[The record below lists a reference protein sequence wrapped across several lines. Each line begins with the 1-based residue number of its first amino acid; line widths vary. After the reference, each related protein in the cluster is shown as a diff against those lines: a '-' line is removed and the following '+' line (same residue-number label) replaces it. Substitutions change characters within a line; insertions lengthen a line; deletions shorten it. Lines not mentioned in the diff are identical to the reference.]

1 MGWSW
6 VRVSTGTSS
15 KLRECIAGDPSATTF
30 EECVRSIV
38 EAGGGDVDDL
48 IVKFE
53 LDGRRARVGFAW
65 EDPRVKHAVVY
76 DLGGREVLDF
86 LSAREIEVFRTGDP
100 PTAT

>member
-6 VRVSTGTSS
+6 VRVSTGTSQR
-15 KLRECIAGDPSATTF
+15 LRECVAEDPSATRF

-38 EAGGGDVDDL
+38 AEEGGDDV

-53 LDGRRARVGFAW
+53 LNGRWSRVGFNWNEA
-65 EDPRVKHAVVY
+65 PVKHAVVY
-76 DLGGREVLDF
+76 ALEGREVLDL
-86 LSAREIEVFRTGDP
+86 LSAGEIEGIRTGVP